1 MTVVRRPITRFFLQL
16 EFRRFPAVYFTPS
29 CAGLLRGFDEEES
42 FVSFCFSSFAFP
54 VLTTAR
60 VRARV
65 CVWVVVRCR
74 RFTASGAREIEAHRA
89 WKC

>member
-1 MTVVRRPITRFFLQL
+1 MFADPSLVSFYSWSFVAFPLFILRLLVRL
-16 EFRRFPAVYFTPS
+16 
-29 CAGLLRGFDEEES
+29 LLRGFDEEES
-42 FVSFCFSSFAFP
+42 FVSFCFASFAFP